1 MSLGLCQYENN
12 KSMCAYC
19 SKKEEYSCRCD
30 KNTDVIW
37 GEITGELKDQTD
49 LQAALDKC
57 IADILTTDT
66 LAHTNET
73 RLDTVAGTA
82 NESNQRSKDN
92 LLRLDIV
99 QGTAD
104 AAKVLADKN
113 NNELATIKGIVNNN
127 SAHISQNETLIKKV
141 EATANEADAL
151 SKEDRK
157 LIDTKSDIGHTHSQI
172 SNGSTVISTTDKK
185 AVITAPATDIQDTDG
200 MPIIQTRKNNIAGSE
215 IGSLVFIGDKNHTTG
230 KCSDII
236 LNGDSI
242 GDGMKLINQRVYS
255 FDLDLTTDAV
265 QNKKWLPYDFA
276 FPISTM
282 FFQYLNMGDYPDG
295 LGEAQDLMA
304 ISGAQIHPTLR
315 GKFWKDSQQKVAHF
329 QHFKPW
335 TIHFYDAIQQYDS
348 IQYTESTPILE
359 IEVSDDTSK
368 YMEQINGLSDV
379 KYLRL
384 NNSSSTTLEWLF
396 INSNNEQVGS
406 FTIQ

>member
-1 MSLGLCQYENN
+1 MTR
-12 KSMCAYC
+12 
-19 SKKEEYSCRCD
+19 EEREYF
-30 KNTDVIW
+30 VQ
-37 GEITGELKDQTD
+37 ELKQMFAEWAGQFVPDAEEKYAAFVKTFEDKYMQKLSGQNPLPQDLFRVFLRQTG
-49 LQAALDKC
+49 AALTPD
-57 IADILTTDT
+57 DELSYVSE
-66 LAHTNET
+66 N
-73 RLDTVAGTA
+73 
-82 NESNQRSKDN
+82 S
-92 LLRLDIV
+92 V
-99 QGTAD
+99 QN
-104 AAKVLADKN
+104 KVLAKEFDK
-113 NNELATIKGIVNNN
+113 
-127 SAHISQNETLIKKV
+127 
-141 EATANEADAL
+141 
-151 SKEDRK
+151 
-157 LIDTKSDIGHTHSQI
+157 KSDIGHTHSQI

-185 AVITAPATDIQDTDG
+185 AVITAPATDIQYTDG

-265 QNKKWLPYDFA
+265 QNKRWLPYDFA

-282 FFQYLNMGDYPDG
+282 FFQYLNMGDYPGG
-295 LGEAQDLMA
+295 LSEAQDLMA

-359 IEVSDDTSK
+359 IEVGDDTTK

-396 INSNNEQVGS
+396 INSGNEQVGS

>member
-19 SKKEEYSCRCD
+19 SKKEECSCRCD

-66 LAHTNET
+66 LAHTNEN
-73 RLDTVAGTA
+73 RLDIVTGTA

-172 SNGSTVISTTDKK
+172 SNGSTVISTTENK
-185 AVITAPATDIQDTDG
+185 AVITAL
-200 MPIIQTRKNNIAGSE
+200 QTEINSRNGRVVWVHSGNSGSDSYINLMLE
-215 IGSLVFIGDKNHTTG
+215 NGGTVYLS
-230 KCSDII
+230 
-236 LNGDSI
+236 LNGVNVGDELKLFDQMAYRFDLI
-242 GDGMKLINQRVYS
+242 IRHDDIKGGNKFWLPKDFCTWIAELYNEYIHKGEGDGYDGSKL
-255 FDLDLTTDAV
+255 
-265 QNKKWLPYDFA
+265 
-276 FPISTM
+276 
-282 FFQYLNMGDYPDG
+282 
-295 LGEAQDLMA
+295 LMT
-304 ISGAQIHPTLR
+304 ISGAQIH
-315 GKFWKDSQQKVAHF
+315 VAH
-329 QHFKPW
+329 QDRYRIDGEEDYIEHQLHFKPW
-335 TIHFYDAIQQYDS
+335 TLVFYQKITE
-348 IQYTESTPILE
+348 YTTSDQMRFVPILE
-359 IEVSDDTSK
+359 IEVGDDASK

-379 KYLRL
+379 KYLRIDNDNT
-384 NNSSSTTLEWLF
+384 NNWLF